1 MVRTQSEPST
11 TSDIDII
18 DVSLSLLYQ
27 KLHGCGPHDAQNCLM
42 KACFQ
47 VNLGA
52 LCAMKP
58 FQDAVAGK
66 DQIVE
71 FFVATDVNGG
81 SEERWRTRVGG
92 IIIKTYVTTVHSTG
106 PTLW

>member
-1 MVRTQSEPST
+1 
-11 TSDIDII
+11 
-18 DVSLSLLYQ
+18 
-27 KLHGCGPHDAQNCLM
+27 M

-81 SEERWRTRVGG
+81 SEER
-92 IIIKTYVTTVHSTG
+92 
-106 PTLW
+106 